1 MQFDLADIVGW
12 YPVIEFKVGEQ
23 EFDFRNFTV
32 TEIREGA
39 TLEVSLLSETHT
51 LLIQFIGAK
60 IIEDNGTTA
69 EAAKGR
75 WLLDISRPDAFDLDS
90 GLDVLTFSLDF
101 AEIEGWVISCKEA
114 IAELRVAER
123 HERVAKEHR
132 REAEA
137 RVAELN
143 GELDDAYARRTT
155 GRQARLIFE
164 PITSDAPAGGP
175 VTKPAASAPDD
186 ARLTPPKVE
195 EVAWA
200 YNGRTWAIRVKQIN
214 PERFLALIPDLA
226 TDIEG
231 TGSTAADAI
240 ADVQTKAS
248 IRLDDVD
255 PGKKPGKKRA
265 KKTGAKKTSSGRGRG
280 RKSVDA
286 VVVEG

>member
-39 TLEVSLLSETHT
+39 TLEVSLSSETHT

-114 IAELRVAER
+114 IAELHLR
-123 HERVAKEHR
+123 
-132 REAEA
+132 
-137 RVAELN
+137 
-143 GELDDAYARRTT
+143 D
-155 GRQARLIFE
+155 
-164 PITSDAPAGGP
+164 
-175 VTKPAASAPDD
+175 
-186 ARLTPPKVE
+186 
-195 EVAWA
+195 
-200 YNGRTWAIRVKQIN
+200 
-214 PERFLALIPDLA
+214 
-226 TDIEG
+226 
-231 TGSTAADAI
+231 
-240 ADVQTKAS
+240 
-248 IRLDDVD
+248 
-255 PGKKPGKKRA
+255 
-265 KKTGAKKTSSGRGRG
+265 RG
-280 RKSVDA
+280 
-286 VVVEG
+286 